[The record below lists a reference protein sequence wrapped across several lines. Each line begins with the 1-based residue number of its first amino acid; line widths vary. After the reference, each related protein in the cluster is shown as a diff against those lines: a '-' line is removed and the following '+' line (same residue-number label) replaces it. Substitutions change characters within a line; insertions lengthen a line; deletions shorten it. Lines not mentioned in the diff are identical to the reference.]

1 MHTQHAQH
9 KARTTGHIH
18 IHLSPPSVSLYVVSL
33 YLSLVLCT
41 CVLRVVAMRGE
52 REEGAPVKRA
62 EDDIRRMRFII
73 IGITACAGK
82 QGGKTRRGNKTGKQ
96 GGETRRG

>member
-1 MHTQHAQH
+1 MNHTHTCTRSMHNIKHAPL
-9 KARTTGHIH
+9 AIF
-18 IHLSPPSVSLYVVSL
+18 IFISLLPLSLYMSSL

-73 IGITACAGK
+73 IGITACTGK
-82 QGGKTRRGNKTGKQ
+82 QGGKTRRGNKEGV
-96 GGETRRG
+96 RRG